1 LSALRPFGHRRSTAR
16 RSSSPS
22 PSRRRARGQGLVE
35 FALVFP
41 IFLLVLVA
49 LFDLG
54 RAVFAFNTL
63 TNAAREGAR
72 LAIVNQDSNRI
83 IARAKSQTAIVEL
96 NDPSVSISFRQATPN
111 VDPLTNAVCSP
122 AAVGCVAVVQFQATY
137 TPITPIIGNILFKGG
152 ATFNAK
158 AVLTVEYSCPSS
170 TVAAADCPKQP

>member
-1 LSALRPFGHRRSTAR
+1 MSALRPVGPRRK
-16 RSSSPS
+16 
-22 PSRRRARGQGLVE
+22 RRARSRGQGLVE

-54 RAVFAFNTL
+54 RAVFAYNTL

-72 LAIVNQDSNRI
+72 LAIVNQDTNLI
-83 IARAKSQTAIVEL
+83 KARAKGQTAIVEL
-96 NDPSVSISFRQATPN
+96 NDPSLFIDFKQPTPN
-111 VDPLTNAVCSP
+111 TDPLLNADCTP

-137 TPITPIIGNILFKGG
+137 MPITPLIGNIVFKSG

-158 AVLTVEYSCPSS
+158 AVLTVEYSCPNS
-170 TVAAADCPKQP
+170 TTTAANCPKQP